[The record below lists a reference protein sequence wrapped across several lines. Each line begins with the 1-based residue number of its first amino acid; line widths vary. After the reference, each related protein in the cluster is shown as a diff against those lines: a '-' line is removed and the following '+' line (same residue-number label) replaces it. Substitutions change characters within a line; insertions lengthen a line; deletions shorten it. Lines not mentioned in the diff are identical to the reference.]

1 MSEKLNIGI
10 LYPIDSLFPPYT
22 RIITNNVVTEWNS
35 VYSIDNSSSEIT
47 VILPTANEF
56 KIGAFIEFWFESDT
70 AANNIS
76 INSPNDEY
84 KINTIESAIPS
95 IIVSAKFEDT
105 SNNYKRVMCRCI
117 DASSVLIESVT
128 EIINTVNHYANFLYA
143 TPSLS
148 TGYDHF
154 VMASAP
160 VSGIY
165 TVGSN
170 WFVAFKV
177 EKLFE
182 SSSTSQALYTSNS
195 YGMGL
200 QGDGTGI
207 TLTITSEKTILPF
220 TLTKSPAVGEWVIIQ
235 FSSVVGYQIYI
246 NAVNVLNGSPIVGST
261 APPAAAPTSF
271 TFAGPPGSVQGLNNN
286 TAGFSTLV
294 LGSSSLTVPDIALF
308 TTDQYIA
315 SEISPAIASVI
326 ANEWLFSASSPST
339 NVGTIALAESPGAT
353 NISYVPLL

>member
-1 MSEKLNIGI
+1 MSEKLKIGT
-10 LYPIDSLFPPYT
+10 LYPIESLFPPYE
-22 RIITNNVVTEWNS
+22 RITTTDEKTEWDR
-35 VYSIDNSSSEIT
+35 VYSINNSSLEIT

-70 AANNIS
+70 AINNIF
-76 INSPNDEY
+76 INSPSDDY
-84 KINTIESAIPS
+84 KINNVGSALSS
-95 IIVSAKFEDT
+95 IIVSAKFEDAT
-105 SNNYKRVMCRCI
+105 NSYKRVMCRCI
-117 DASSVLIESVT
+117 DVSSVLIESVS
-128 EIINTVNHYANFLYA
+128 EIINTVNYYADFLYS
-143 TPSLS
+143 TPALD

-154 VMASAP
+154 ELSSAP
-160 VSGIY
+160 ISGIY

-182 SSSTSQALYTSNS
+182 SSSTSQALFTSNS

-235 FSSVVGYQIYI
+235 FSSIVGYQIYI

-261 APPAAAPTSF
+261 APPVAAPTSF
-271 TFAGPPGSVQGLNNN
+271 TFAGPPGTTQRLNNN

-294 LGSSSLTVPDIALF
+294 LGSSSLTTPDIALF
-308 TTDQYIA
+308 TPDQFIA
-315 SEISPAIASVI
+315 TEISPAIASVI
-326 ANEWLFSASSPST
+326 SSEWLFGESGPST
-339 NVGTIALAESPGAT
+339 NSGSIDLAESSGAT
-353 NISYVPLL
+353 NIGYVPLL